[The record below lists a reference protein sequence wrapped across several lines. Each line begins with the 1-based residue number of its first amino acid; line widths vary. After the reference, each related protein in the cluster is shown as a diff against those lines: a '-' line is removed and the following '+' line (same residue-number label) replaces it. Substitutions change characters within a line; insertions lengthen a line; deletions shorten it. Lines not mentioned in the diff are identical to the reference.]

1 MASFGKV
8 ADLIF
13 EIMNGESM
21 RLFAHFHSSNKQS
34 FKALCYFAS
43 NILLLYFD
51 SYEFD
56 EPSPTFSP
64 FNFSCTCSGQYYLM
78 EPSSFPFSCSTLSPL
93 VSLLFS

>member
-51 SYEFD
+51 SHLID

-64 FNFSCTCSGQYYLM
+64 FNFACAFSGLDYLL
-78 EPSSFPFSCSTLSPL
+78 EPSSFPFSCNTLSPL
-93 VSLLFS
+93 VLLQFS